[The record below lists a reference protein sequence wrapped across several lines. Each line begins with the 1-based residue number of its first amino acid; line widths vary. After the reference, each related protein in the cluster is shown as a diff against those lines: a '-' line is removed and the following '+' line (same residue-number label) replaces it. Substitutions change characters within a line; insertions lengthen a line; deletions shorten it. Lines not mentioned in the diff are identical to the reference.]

1 MIVDQQKSLRAKLNN
16 DLGRH
21 LKSCVQQPLVRNAQI
36 EIVKDNP
43 AVVKTIL
50 AAGEEACRKAE
61 FKQAGESDTETV
73 DCAVKV
79 SLERKRK
86 DAVRHREHRGE
97 PGPG

>member
-1 MIVDQQKSLRAKLNN
+1 MIVDQQKSLMAKLND

-21 LKSCVQQPLVRNAQI
+21 LKSCAQQPLVRNAQI
-36 EIVKDNP
+36 AIAKDNL
-43 AVVKTIL
+43 AGLKTIL

-79 SLERKRK
+79 LLGRNRK

>member
-1 MIVDQQKSLRAKLNN
+1 MNEWRPRPVPEVLRAAAF
-16 DLGRH
+16 G
-21 LKSCVQQPLVRNAQI
+21 PQI
-36 EIVKDNP
+36 AIVKGNP

-61 FKQAGESDTETV
+61 FKQEGESDTETV
-73 DCAVKV
+73 DYAGKV
-79 SLERKRK
+79 LLGRKWK